1 MLVRGVVRLDIHVGW
16 EGCHLVQVYAP
27 APNSEGGTTGVLR
40 VCVTY
45 VHIL

>member
-1 MLVRGVVRLDIHVGW
+1 MLVKGVVRLDIHIGW
-16 EGCHLVQVYAP
+16 EGCQVYAP
-27 APNSEGGTTGVLR
+27 APNSEGGTTGVLQ